1 VGRVELFCPN
11 AGPSEDKAMDVGMMR
26 PVEAS
31 ILKLEGDWTVEHA
44 NELKRALL
52 EALKSG
58 ENIVID
64 LEGLTDLDLSAM
76 QLFCSA
82 HRTSLRLGKR
92 FVIHEQKSEAFKRL
106 ARDAGLLRSLGCHK
120 DPRESCLWTGGWES

>member
-1 VGRVELFCPN
+1 
-11 AGPSEDKAMDVGMMR
+11 MDVEMTR
-26 PVEAS
+26 SAETNV
-31 ILKLEGDWTVEHA
+31 LKLKGSWTIERA
-44 NELKRALL
+44 NELKCVLL
-52 EALKSG
+52 EILNG
-58 ENIVID
+58 CERIVIEP
-64 LEGLTDLDLSAM
+64 EGLTELDLSTV